1 MAKLVIVESPSK
13 AKTIKKY
20 LGGDY
25 DVIASQGHII
35 DLPSSKLAVDID
47 NDFKPEYK
55 TMKGKASIIKN
66 IKKLAKDK
74 DVVYLATDPDRE
86 GEAIAWHLKNVL
98 GIKDNEK
105 CRIEFNEITK
115 NAVKKAVQKP
125 RVVNQALVNA
135 QQARRILDRLVG
147 YKLSPLL
154 WKKVKKGTSAGRVQS
169 VALKIIVD
177 KEREIRA
184 FVPEDYYLMYAKLE
198 KDEDILIAKF
208 YGDTKGKIEL
218 KDEKQV
224 NKIIKAIDNKQYEVI
239 DIKKSERKRNP
250 PAPFTTSS
258 LQQEASRKLGFSV
271 KKTMMVAQKLYE
283 SGYITYMRTDSTR
296 LSEDA
301 MKMAKEYITNK
312 FGKEYYLNRE
322 FKVKESAQD
331 AHEAIRP
338 SNVEAIVDLGKD
350 EEKLYNLI
358 VNRFLASQMSVALY
372 DTTRI
377 RLKVENY
384 IFYINGRTIKFDGYM
399 KLYIEGKDDKVKS
412 KNDSEDDDDDDRA
425 LPEFYIG
432 EKLIPKE
439 LKADKKTTEPP
450 ARYTEATLVKVME
463 EKGIGRPSTYAPIIS
478 TLEERVY
485 IEKDGR
491 YLKPTELGE
500 IINKLLEE
508 NFKDIVDV
516 KFTADMEN
524 KLDDVADSKQDYVQM
539 LREFYEPFNKNLLEV
554 QDKIEK
560 IKIPE
565 QETDVVCEKCGRKM
579 VIKQGRFG
587 KFLACPGYPECKN
600 IKPYNESIDIPCP
613 ECGGKVLIKH
623 TKTRKPFYVCE
634 NNTNT
639 EDSKCHY
646 ISWSKPTS
654 KKKEE

>member
-55 TMKGKASIIKN
+55 TMKGKSSIIKN

-198 KDEDILIAKF
+198 KYEDILIAKF

-623 TKTRKPFYVCE
+623 TKTRRPFYVCE

-639 EDSKCHY
+639 EDCKCHY

>member
-55 TMKGKASIIKN
+55 TMKGKANIIKN

-98 GIKDNEK
+98 NIKDDEK

-169 VALKIIVD
+169 VALKIIID
-177 KEREIRA
+177 KEREIRE

-198 KDEDILIAKF
+198 KNEDILVAKF
-208 YGDTKGKIEL
+208 YGDTSGKIEL
-218 KDEKQV
+218 KDKKQV
-224 NKIIKAIDNKQYEVI
+224 DKIIKAIDNKQYEVI
-239 DIKKSERKRNP
+239 DIKKSERRKNP

-283 SGYITYMRTDSTR
+283 LGYITYMRTDSTR

-301 MKMAKEYITNK
+301 MKMAKEYITDK

-322 FKVKESAQD
+322 FKAKENAQD

-338 SNVEAIVDLGKD
+338 SNLDAVMDLGED
-350 EEKLYNLI
+350 EEKLYSLI
-358 VNRFLASQMSVALY
+358 MNRFLASQMSVALY

-377 RLKVENY
+377 RLKVDDY
-384 IFYINGRTIKFDGYM
+384 IFHINGRTIKFDGYM

-412 KNDSEDDDDDDRA
+412 KNDSEDDEDDDKA

-432 EKLIPKE
+432 VKLNQKE

-450 ARYTEATLVKVME
+450 ARYTEASLVKVME
-463 EKGIGRPSTYAPIIS
+463 EKGIGRPSTYAPTIS

-485 IEKDGR
+485 IEKEGK

-500 IINKLLEE
+500 IVNKLLEE
-508 NFKDIVDV
+508 NFKEIVDV

-560 IKIPE
+560 VKIPE

-623 TKTRKPFYVCE
+623 TKTRRPFYVCE

-646 ISWSKPTS
+646 ISWTKPTS

>member
-25 DVIASQGHII
+25 EVIASQGHVV
-35 DLPSSKLAVDID
+35 DLPSSKLAVDVD

-55 TMKGKASIIKN
+55 TMKGKAGIIKE
-66 IKKLAKDK
+66 IKDHAKGK

-86 GEAIAWHLKNVL
+86 GEAIAWHLKNL
-98 GIKDNEK
+98 LNIDDNEK

-115 NAVKKAVQKP
+115 NAVKKAVEKP
-125 RVVNQALVNA
+125 RTVNQALVDA
-135 QQARRILDRLVG
+135 QQARRILDRIVG

-177 KEREIRA
+177 REREIRK
-184 FVPEDYYLMYAKLE
+184 FKPEEYFLMYAKLQKE
-198 KDEDILIAKF
+198 NDVILAKF
-208 YGDTKGKIEL
+208 YGDKNGRIDL
-218 KDEKQV
+218 KDKAQV
-224 NKIIKAIDNKQYEVI
+224 DSIIKKIDNKQYKVI
-239 DIKKSERKRNP
+239 DIKKSERRKNP

-258 LQQEASRKLGFSV
+258 LQQEASRKLGFGV

-283 SGYITYMRTDSTR
+283 AGYITYMRTDSTR
-296 LSEDA
+296 LSDDA
-301 MKMAKEYITNK
+301 KKMAKEYITDK
-312 FGKEYYLNRE
+312 FGKNYYLNRE
-322 FKVKESAQD
+322 FKAKENAQD

-338 SNVEAIVDLGKD
+338 SHLDVEPELERD

-358 VNRFLASQMSVALY
+358 LNRFLASQMSVAVY

-377 RLKVENY
+377 KVDVEDY
-384 IFYINGRTIKFDGYM
+384 IFHINGSTIKFDGFM
-399 KLYIEGKDDKVKS
+399 KLYIEGKDDKNKS
-412 KNDSEDDDDDDRA
+412 RAENEEDDDDEERV
-425 LPEFYIG
+425 LPEFEIG
-432 EKLIPKE
+432 DILEQKE

-450 ARYTEATLVKVME
+450 ARYTEASLVKAME
-463 EKGIGRPSTYAPIIS
+463 EKGVGRPSTYAPTIS
-478 TLEERVY
+478 TIEERLY
-485 IEKDGR
+485 IEKEGR
-491 YLKPTELGE
+491 YLKPTDLGE
-500 IINKLLEE
+500 VVNKLLED

-524 KLDDVADSKQDYVQM
+524 KLDKVAESKQNYVEM
-539 LREFYEPFNKNLLEV
+539 LRNFYEPFNKNLLEV

-560 IKIPE
+560 VKVPE

-587 KFLACPGYPECKN
+587 KFLACPGYPECQN
-600 IKPYNESIDIPCP
+600 IKPYNETIDVPCP
-613 ECGGKVLIKH
+613 DCGGKVLIKH
-623 TKTRKPFYVCE
+623 TKTRRPFYVCE
-634 NNTNT
+634 NNTNS

-646 ISWSKPTS
+646 ISWTKP
-654 KKKEE
+654 KKK

>member
-25 DVIASQGHII
+25 EVIASQGHVV
-35 DLPSSKLAVDID
+35 DLPSSKLAVDVD

-55 TMKGKASIIKN
+55 TMKGKAGIIKE
-66 IKKLAKDK
+66 IKDHAKGK

-86 GEAIAWHLKNVL
+86 GEAIAWHLKNL
-98 GIKDNEK
+98 LNIDDNEK

-115 NAVKKAVQKP
+115 NAVKKAVEKP
-125 RVVNQALVNA
+125 RTVNQALVDA
-135 QQARRILDRLVG
+135 QQARRILDRIVG

-177 KEREIRA
+177 REREIRK
-184 FVPEDYYLMYAKLE
+184 FKPEEYFLMYAKLQKE
-198 KDEDILIAKF
+198 NDVILAKF
-208 YGDTKGKIEL
+208 YGDKNGRIDL
-218 KDEKQV
+218 KDKAQV
-224 NKIIKAIDNKQYEVI
+224 DSIIKKIDNKQYKVI
-239 DIKKSERKRNP
+239 DIKKSERRKNP

-258 LQQEASRKLGFSV
+258 LQQEASRKLGFGV

-283 SGYITYMRTDSTR
+283 AGYITYMRTDSTR
-296 LSEDA
+296 LSDDA
-301 MKMAKEYITNK
+301 KKMAKEYITYK
-312 FGKEYYLNRE
+312 FGKNYYLNRE
-322 FKVKESAQD
+322 FKAKENAQD

-338 SNVEAIVDLGKD
+338 SHLDVEPELGRD

-358 VNRFLASQMSVALY
+358 LNRFLASQMSVAVY

-377 RLKVENY
+377 KVDVEDY
-384 IFYINGRTIKFDGYM
+384 IFHINGSTIKFDGFM
-399 KLYIEGKDDKVKS
+399 KLYIEGKDDKNKS
-412 KNDSEDDDDDDRA
+412 RAENEEDDDDEERV
-425 LPEFYIG
+425 LPEFEIG
-432 EKLIPKE
+432 DILEQKE

-450 ARYTEATLVKVME
+450 ARYTEASLVKAME
-463 EKGIGRPSTYAPIIS
+463 EKGVGRPSTYAPTIS
-478 TLEERVY
+478 TIEERLY
-485 IEKDGR
+485 IEKEGR
-491 YLKPTELGE
+491 YLKPTDLGE
-500 IINKLLEE
+500 VVNKLLED

-524 KLDDVADSKQDYVQM
+524 KLDKVAESKQNYVEM
-539 LREFYEPFNKNLLEV
+539 LRNFYEPFNKNLLEV

-560 IKIPE
+560 VKVPE

-587 KFLACPGYPECKN
+587 KFLACPGYPECQN
-600 IKPYNESIDIPCP
+600 IKPYNETIDVPCP
-613 ECGGKVLIKH
+613 DCGGKVLIKH
-623 TKTRKPFYVCE
+623 TKTRRPFYVCE
-634 NNTNT
+634 NNTNS

-646 ISWSKPTS
+646 ISWTKP
-654 KKKEE
+654 KKK